1 MDYYKIFLN
10 PKMNHLMKNQGFT
23 LIELLITIAFFGII
37 IAIGIPNFAKW
48 KEKYEVNGQ
57 AQKVYFDI
65 MLARSTSIKNNNNVS
80 VTFDISENLYEVHD
94 DTNNNGVEDH
104 GESIKSVNL
113 ENNVEFG
120 YVPELLDI
128 DGNIVSSPI
137 FMGSSNTVTFNSRGQ
152 ATKSGSIFLIHK
164 NDIGISNN
172 RLRSINILR
181 ATGAVEYLKYDIKA
195 KPTPWAYQ

>member
-1 MDYYKIFLN
+1 
-10 PKMNHLMKNQGFT
+10 MNHFIKNQGFT
-23 LIELLITIAFFGII
+23 LLELLIVILFVGII
-37 IAIGIPNFAKW
+37 MAIGIPNFSKL
-48 KEKYEVNGQ
+48 KEKYEINGQ

-65 MLARSTSIKNNNNVS
+65 MLARSTSVNNNNNVS
-80 VTFDISENLYEVHD
+80 VTFDVSKNLYKIHD
-94 DTNNNGVEDH
+94 DTNSDSVEDQ

-120 YVPELLDI
+120 YVPGLRDI
-128 DGNIVSSPI
+128 DGNMVTSPI
-137 FMGSSNTVTFNSRGQ
+137 FMESGNTVTFNSRGQ
-152 ATKSGSIFLIHK
+152 ASKGGSIFLIHK

-195 KPTPWAYQ
+195 TPTPWAFQ

>member
-1 MDYYKIFLN
+1 MKHFT
-10 PKMNHLMKNQGFT
+10 KNQGFT
-23 LIELLITIAFFGII
+23 LLELLIVILFVGII
-37 IAIGIPNFAKW
+37 MAIGIPNFSKL
-48 KEKYEVNGQ
+48 KEKYEINGQ

-65 MLARSTSIKNNNNVS
+65 MLARSTSVNNNNNVS
-80 VTFDISENLYEVHD
+80 VTFDVSKNLYKIHD
-94 DTNNNGVEDH
+94 DTNSDNVEDQ

-120 YVPELLDI
+120 YVPGLRDI
-128 DGNIVSSPI
+128 DGNMVTSPI
-137 FMGSSNTVTFNSRGQ
+137 FMESGNTVTFNSRGQ
-152 ATKSGSIFLIHK
+152 ASKGGSIFLIHK

-195 KPTPWAYQ
+195 TPTPWAFQ

>member
-1 MDYYKIFLN
+1 
-10 PKMNHLMKNQGFT
+10 MNHFIKNQGFT
-23 LIELLITIAFFGII
+23 LLELLIVILFVGII
-37 IAIGIPNFAKW
+37 MAIGIPNFSKW
-48 KEKYEVNGQ
+48 KEKYEINGQ

-65 MLARSTSIKNNNNVS
+65 MLARSTSVNNNNNVS
-80 VTFDISENLYEVHD
+80 VTFDVSKNLYKIHD
-94 DTNNNGVEDH
+94 DTNSDSVEDQ

-120 YVPELLDI
+120 YVPGLRDI
-128 DGNIVSSPI
+128 DGNMVTSPI
-137 FMGSSNTVTFNSRGQ
+137 FMESGNTVTFNSRGQ
-152 ATKSGSIFLIHK
+152 ASKGGSIFLIHK

-195 KPTPWAYQ
+195 TPTPWAFQ

>member
-1 MDYYKIFLN
+1 MKHFT
-10 PKMNHLMKNQGFT
+10 KNQGFT
-23 LIELLITIAFFGII
+23 LLELLIVILFVGII
-37 IAIGIPNFAKW
+37 MAIGIPNFSKL
-48 KEKYEVNGQ
+48 KEKYEINGQ

-65 MLARSTSIKNNNNVS
+65 MLARSTSVNNNNNVS
-80 VTFDISENLYEVHD
+80 VTFDVSKNLYKIHD
-94 DTNNNGVEDH
+94 DTNSDSVEDQ

-120 YVPELLDI
+120 YVPGLRDI
-128 DGNIVSSPI
+128 DGNMVTSPI
-137 FMGSSNTVTFNSRGQ
+137 FMESGNTVTFNSRGQ
-152 ATKSGSIFLIHK
+152 ASKGGSIFLIHK

-195 KPTPWAYQ
+195 TPTPWAFQ